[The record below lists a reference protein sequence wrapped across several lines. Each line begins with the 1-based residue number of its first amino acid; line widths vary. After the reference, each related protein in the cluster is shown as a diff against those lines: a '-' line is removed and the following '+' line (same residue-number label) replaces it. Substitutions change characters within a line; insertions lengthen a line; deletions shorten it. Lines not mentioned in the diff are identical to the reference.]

1 MARREK
7 DDWFVGG
14 ITNNNGSDE
23 VITLDFLEPDK
34 IYLATVYTDDAN
46 VETSTQGK
54 YASFLTD
61 SSQQMNFK
69 LKPSGG
75 YPFCSCNTKRTEKI

>member
-1 MARREK
+1 MSIRYQPICLYNENDSSVLLGEPGKHILMARREK

-46 VETSTQGK
+46 VETST
-54 YASFLTD
+54 
-61 SSQQMNFK
+61 
-69 LKPSGG
+69 
-75 YPFCSCNTKRTEKI
+75 

>member
-1 MARREK
+1 MSIRYQPICLYNENDSSVLFGELGKHILMARREK
-7 DDWFVGG
+7 DDWFVVG

-46 VETSTQGK
+46 VETST
-54 YASFLTD
+54 
-61 SSQQMNFK
+61 
-69 LKPSGG
+69 
-75 YPFCSCNTKRTEKI
+75 

>member
-1 MARREK
+1 MSIRYQPICLYNENDSSVLFGELGKHILMARREK
-7 DDWFVGG
+7 DDGFVGG

-46 VETSTQGK
+46 VETST
-54 YASFLTD
+54 
-61 SSQQMNFK
+61 
-69 LKPSGG
+69 
-75 YPFCSCNTKRTEKI
+75 